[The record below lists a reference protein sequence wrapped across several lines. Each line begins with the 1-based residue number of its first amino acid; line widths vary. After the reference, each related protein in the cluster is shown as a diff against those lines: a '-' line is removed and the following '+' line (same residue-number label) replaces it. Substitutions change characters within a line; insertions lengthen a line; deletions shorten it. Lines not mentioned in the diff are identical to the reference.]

1 MTALNRDLLM
11 PSELCTRE
19 GSKSTSSHGPDCES
33 VAAGDWPCPSCGAN
47 NFARRTECFRCAEPR
62 CARLC
67 PADAQQ
73 IILASAL
80 GSGASA
86 LCIAASL
93 ASFAARACLSL
104 RLVFVQLLFC
114 AYCAMHVVHAQGVLL
129 NLPAPVVDALLTV
142 PRPANMPGAEGM
154 GRQMGTPEARDGD
167 WVCPECGVNN
177 FAYRGECFRCQAD
190 R

>member
-11 PSELCTRE
+11 PSELCARE
-19 GSKSTSSHGPDCES
+19 GSKSTSLHGPDCES

-67 PADAQQ
+67 PADALRKLQQ
-73 IILASAL
+73 IILASAF
-80 GSGASA
+80 SPEASA
-86 LCIAASL
+86 LCTAASL

-129 NLPAPVVDALLTV
+129 KLPAP
-142 PRPANMPGAEGM
+142 
-154 GRQMGTPEARDGD
+154 
-167 WVCPECGVNN
+167 
-177 FAYRGECFRCQAD
+177 GEFFC
-190 R
+190 